1 MTIKENIQKDKIIA
15 LKRDEKEKVTILGTV
30 LGEFDRKGKNLSDD
44 EYVRILKNLVNSC
57 IECNQKKEAEILSVY
72 LPDMLSEKELTKI
85 IESFCDLSNLKEKKN
100 IGVIM
105 KYLKENHSGRYDGET
120 ANKIIMN
127 KLN

>member
-1 MTIKENIQKDKIIA
+1 
-15 LKRDEKEKVTILGTV
+15 
-30 LGEFDRKGKNLSDD
+30 
-44 EYVRILKNLVNSC
+44 
-57 IECNQKKEAEILSVY
+57 
-72 LPDMLSEKELTKI
+72 MLSEKELTKI

-105 KYLKENHSGRYDGET
+105 KYLKENHSGRYDGKT